1 MKSFLSNIT
10 KKYGQ
15 YLLIGL
21 SLFVLSIALMGRAGV
36 LAEVLKQGPQV
47 VFAGPCPQGGCN
59 GGEPTVEQYP
69 QCGGDCNGT
78 TYDGSHTVWVVKTTD
93 ASGNVSYACEDR
105 GAQEGQCGNNPTTC
119 NETPGEY
126 PQCGGTCNGTTYDGS
141 HTVWVKKN
149 VDGACNVSYQCEDRG
164 QQEGQC
170 GNTSPPAFNETP
182 RQYTQCGGECN
193 GTTYDSSH
201 TIDVNKN
208 VDGSCNVSYSC
219 NDLGAING
227 QCGNSTPPTQICTP
241 GQRDANSRTCI
252 GSTGCKYN
260 LNECNSDGMGWHQVE
275 ETNCSLAPAGCN
287 GMCTPNDN
295 VGVVEQCVGTQMC
308 KFNKWIGT
316 MCNEGLGGAYGC
328 RAANPGEC
336 EVATTSCFVC
346 ENGAYRTTSSNN
358 CNTSSPACNPNNPG
372 QGACTGAS
380 VGQLCPAP
388 QGCVS
393 NGSCSAAAPA
403 CGQTTQGVNNCGV
416 ACTRSGAACPAPT
429 STPPVLCQSNGSC
442 SAAAPACG
450 QTTQGVDN
458 CNNVCFKQGLACPVA
473 TPTPGVTPSPTPA
486 TTTCGPNTRQEIG
499 QNGAI
504 VCVSTVVNQTQT
516 QTNNQNQTVNV
527 TAQGGS
533 ASINYPAA
541 AAAAYQRAY
550 VRTAGVPMKTGQVEV
565 AGVQELPKTGL
576 PLVAWMLVGVAP
588 FGVKLRRFGRST
600 KEETTANSM
609 WEDRQFKK
617 S

>member
-1 MKSFLSNIT
+1 
-10 KKYGQ
+10 
-15 YLLIGL
+15 
-21 SLFVLSIALMGRAGV
+21 
-36 LAEVLKQGPQV
+36 
-47 VFAGPCPQGGCN
+47 
-59 GGEPTVEQYP
+59 
-69 QCGGDCNGT
+69 
-78 TYDGSHTVWVVKTTD
+78 
-93 ASGNVSYACEDR
+93 
-105 GAQEGQCGNNPTTC
+105 
-119 NETPGEY
+119 
-126 PQCGGTCNGTTYDGS
+126 
-141 HTVWVKKN
+141 
-149 VDGACNVSYQCEDRG
+149 
-164 QQEGQC
+164 
-170 GNTSPPAFNETP
+170 
-182 RQYTQCGGECN
+182 
-193 GTTYDSSH
+193 
-201 TIDVNKN
+201 
-208 VDGSCNVSYSC
+208 
-219 NDLGAING
+219 
-227 QCGNSTPPTQICTP
+227 
-241 GQRDANSRTCI
+241 
-252 GSTGCKYN
+252 
-260 LNECNSDGMGWHQVE
+260 MGWHQVE

-388 QGCVS
+388 QGCV
-393 NGSCSAAAPA
+393 
-403 CGQTTQGVNNCGV
+403 
-416 ACTRSGAACPAPT
+416 
-429 STPPVLCQSNGSC
+429 SNGSC